1 MKPSSNFMTGKTSRS
16 LKAAFR
22 VVKEEL
28 ASEVAHLD
36 GGMVAW
42 CGRPPSPNLCYHM
55 APATA
60 AAAVTPVPMLVSEA
74 QCVRCPSSVNCAI
87 VKAADSLV

>member
-1 MKPSSNFMTGKTSRS
+1 MKPSANFMTGKTSRS

-22 VVKEEL
+22 VVNEEL

-42 CGRPPSPNLCYHM
+42 YAQLPPSH
-55 APATA
+55 TA
-60 AAAVTPVPMLVSEA
+60 HSY
-74 QCVRCPSSVNCAI
+74 PSACQLHSH
-87 VKAADSLV
+87 SQHSYLH